1 MVSREFVRLIMIES
15 GQVLTRSEMMSRIR
29 DRNTGPEIKIRHILR
44 SNGFNYRLHCSGI
57 PGRPD
62 IVLRRWNTLIL
73 VNGCF
78 WYCHDC
84 QGTRRPK
91 SNRSFWN
98 AKIKR
103 NIERDA
109 ANLAVCRELGWRVL
123 VVWECALRGKGRWKE
138 DRLGREMSAWIQRDA
153 KRVTVRQIRGKQEKP

>member
-1 MVSREFVRLIMIES
+1 MIKS

-29 DRNTGPEIKIRHILR
+29 DRNTGPEIKIRHILK

-78 WYCHDC
+78 WHGHDC

-91 SNRSFWN
+91 SNSRFWN
-98 AKIKR
+98 TKIER
-103 NIERDA
+103 NMERDA
-109 ANLAVCRELGWRVL
+109 ANQAECRRLGWRVL
-123 VVWECALRGKGRWKE
+123 VVWECALRGKGRISE
-138 DRLGREMSAWIQRDA
+138 ERLSHEIITWLERDTKRASVKQIKGRR
-153 KRVTVRQIRGKQEKP
+153 